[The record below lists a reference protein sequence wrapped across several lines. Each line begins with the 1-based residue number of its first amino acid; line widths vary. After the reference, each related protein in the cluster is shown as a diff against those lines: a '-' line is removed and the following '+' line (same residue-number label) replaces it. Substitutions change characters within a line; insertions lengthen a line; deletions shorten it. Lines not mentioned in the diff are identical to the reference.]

1 MNLGQENEHQEFKSG
16 TAQLDRGLKSLSA
29 MLNRNYEGT
38 VYFGVDDDGNVMGME
53 VGKKTL
59 LEIRSR
65 AAELIS
71 PRVILDITEHKD
83 EDERSFIKVH
93 ASGTDIPYSCDG
105 RYYIRTASAD
115 EQVGSDLLRK
125 MLASGN
131 TDLLSE
137 ISSVSQ
143 DLTFKGLVEY
153 LNTKTLH
160 ASESKS
166 FYSSFGLFNKE
177 DRFNLMAY
185 LLSDQNSM
193 DIKVI
198 RYAGTDKTVMD
209 QRSSYSNQCLL
220 VTSSQ
225 ILDYFKLI
233 DTPRKINLYSGIREE
248 TPLFD
253 LQAFREAWI
262 NACVHNNW
270 IERVPPAIYMF
281 DDRLE
286 IVSYGGIPY
295 GLSEDGFY
303 AGTSKPVNNRLFNIF
318 ITCNLAE
325 QSGHGIP
332 QIVKSYGK
340 NAFSFRDGMLIVTI
354 PFGYKPDYVV
364 ERQSVMYARE
374 SLTRRQLSVL
384 NYLSEN
390 PQSTLQEVAD
400 KCSMSLSGV
409 KAAVYK
415 LKLMNLLDRKG
426 SKKESTWYLS

>member
-83 EDERSFIKVH
+83 EYERSFIKVH

-143 DLTFKGLVEY
+143 ELTFKGLVEY

-166 FYSSFGLFNKE
+166 FYRSFGLFNKE

-185 LLSDQNSM
+185 LLADQNSM

>member
-409 KAAVYK
+409 KAAVSK
-415 LKLMNLLDRKG
+415 LKMMNLIDRKG

>member
-1 MNLGQENEHQEFKSG
+1 MNLGYENEHQEFKSG

-65 AAELIS
+65 ASELIS
-71 PRVILDITEHKD
+71 PRVILDITELKD
-83 EDERSFIKVH
+83 ENDRSFIKVH

-143 DLTFKGLVEY
+143 DLTFKGLVDY

-166 FYSSFGLFNKE
+166 FYKSFGLFNKE

-220 VTSSQ
+220 LTASQ

-233 DTPRKINLYSGIREE
+233 DTPRKINLYSGVREE

-270 IERVPPAIYMF
+270 TERIPPAIYMF

-354 PFGYKPDYVV
+354 PFGYKPDYVA

-409 KAAVYK
+409 KAAVNK
-415 LKLMNLLDRKG
+415 LKMMNLIGRKG
-426 SKKESTWYLS
+426 SKKESTWFLW

>member
-1 MNLGQENEHQEFKSG
+1 MNLGYENEHQEFKSG

-65 AAELIS
+65 ASELIS
-71 PRVILDITEHKD
+71 PRVILNITELKD
-83 EDERSFIKVH
+83 ENDRSFIKVH

-143 DLTFKGLVEY
+143 DLTFKGLIDY

-166 FYSSFGLFNKE
+166 FYKSFGLFNKE

-220 VTSSQ
+220 LTASQ

-233 DTPRKINLYSGIREE
+233 DTPRKINLYSGVREE

-270 IERVPPAIYMF
+270 TERIPPAIYMF

-409 KAAVYK
+409 KAAVNK
-415 LKLMNLLDRKG
+415 LKMMNLIGRKG
-426 SKKESTWYLS
+426 SKKESTWFLW

>member
-1 MNLGQENEHQEFKSG
+1 MNLGYENEHQEFKSG

-65 AAELIS
+65 ASELIS
-71 PRVILDITEHKD
+71 PRVILDITELKD
-83 EDERSFIKVH
+83 ENDRSFIKVH

-137 ISSVSQ
+137 ISSFSQ
-143 DLTFKGLVEY
+143 DLTFKGLVDY

-166 FYSSFGLFNKE
+166 FYKSFGLFNKE

-220 VTSSQ
+220 LTASQ

-233 DTPRKINLYSGIREE
+233 DTPRKINLHSGVREE

-270 IERVPPAIYMF
+270 TERIPPAIYMF

-354 PFGYKPDYVV
+354 PFGYKPDYVA

-409 KAAVYK
+409 KAAVNK
-415 LKLMNLLDRKG
+415 LKMMNLIGRKG
-426 SKKESTWYLS
+426 SKKESTWFLW